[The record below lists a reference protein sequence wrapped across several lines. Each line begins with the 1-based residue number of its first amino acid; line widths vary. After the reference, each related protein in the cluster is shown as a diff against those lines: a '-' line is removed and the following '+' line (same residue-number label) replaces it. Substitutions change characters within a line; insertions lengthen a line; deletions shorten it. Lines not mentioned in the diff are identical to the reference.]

1 MIQEI
6 INDTTTITNTF
17 IEEHKG
23 LWYMLGV
30 TYKNNKKNILL
41 RLPKDI
47 KEETNWIM
55 WTIKKGKMVCQNNYG
70 KKNVTSC
77 SGI

>member
-1 MIQEI
+1 MEQ

-23 LWYMLGV
+23 LWDMLGV

-41 RLPKDI
+41 KLPTNI
-47 KEETNWIM
+47 KKENKWFM
-55 WTIKKGKMVCQNNYG
+55 WTIKEGKMICQNNYG
-70 KKNVTSC
+70 KKNVTTC